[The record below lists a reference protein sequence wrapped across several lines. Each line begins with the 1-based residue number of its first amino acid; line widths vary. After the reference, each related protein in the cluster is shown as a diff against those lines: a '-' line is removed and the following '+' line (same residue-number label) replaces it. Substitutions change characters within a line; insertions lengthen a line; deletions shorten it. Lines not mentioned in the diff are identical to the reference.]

1 MSNQLT
7 DTELLIIS
15 KTKELVYNEGKI
27 KPTSQEIA
35 DFCGVQR
42 TLVNYYF
49 RSKENLTRI
58 VQEEITSEL
67 HEGLNEIYGAQNVTF
82 EQKVDALIDFMFNF
96 KRKYSYFEVYSINIS
111 TKLFDEEVYIKP
123 EPTKMLCD
131 FMQEINQEMEKGTIL
146 KSDPINF
153 LINIFSL
160 VSYPLVMKGIYQD
173 VFGVTAEEFDQLLIN
188 RKNIIKNLIFNK

>member
-131 FMQEINQEMEKGTIL
+131 FMQEINQEMEKGNIL

-173 VFGVTAEEFDQLLIN
+173 VFGISAEEFDQLLIN

>member
-1 MSNQLT
+1 M
-7 DTELLIIS
+7 
-15 KTKELVYNEGKI
+15 
-27 KPTSQEIA
+27 
-35 DFCGVQR
+35 
-42 TLVNYYF
+42 
-49 RSKENLTRI
+49 
-58 VQEEITSEL
+58 
-67 HEGLNEIYGAQNVTF
+67 NEIYGAQNVTF

-160 VSYPLVMKGIYQD
+160 VSYTLVMKGIYQD

>member
-173 VFGVTAEEFDQLLIN
+173 VFGISAEEFDQLLIN

>member
-123 EPTKMLCD
+123 EPTKMFCD
-131 FMQEINQEMEKGTIL
+131 FMQEIDQEMEKGTIL

>member
-160 VSYPLVMKGIYQD
+160 VSYTLVMKGIYQD